1 MFSIVAIPDANMSR
15 SDNSGTYLVYMLND
29 PIFVAELL
37 ALPARGAQRIEEAAW
52 GGGTRQALVLEL
64 HAGFSSFPEICT
76 VPA

>member
-1 MFSIVAIPDANMSR
+1 
-15 SDNSGTYLVYMLND
+15 MLND

-37 ALPARGAQRIEEAAW
+37 ALPARRAQRIEEAAW